1 LKMVSKTRKA
11 IEMLYRDKCTIV
23 EYQPIKDPVTKRT
36 NNKEVIV
43 LENQP
48 CKLSYKN
55 IVSATD
61 GEVAKLEQT
70 IKLFIS
76 PDVEIKSGSKLIIT
90 NQNNITKEYV
100 RSGESAIYPN
110 HQEIVL
116 ELLEDKA

>member
-1 LKMVSKTRKA
+1 A

-55 IVSATD
+55 IVSATE
-61 GEVAKLEQT
+61 GKLAKLEQT

-76 PDVEIKSGSKLIIT
+76 PDIEIKAGSKLII
-90 NQNNITKEYV
+90 NDKEYV

-110 HQEIVL
+110 HQEIIL
-116 ELLEDKA
+116 ELFKDKA

>member
-1 LKMVSKTRKA
+1 MVNKSRKA
-11 IEMLYRDKCTIV
+11 IELLYRDKCTIA
-23 EYQPIKDPVTKRT
+23 EYQPVKDPITKRT
-36 NNKEVIV
+36 NNKEVVV

-55 IVSATD
+55 ITSTEQ
-61 GEVAKLEQT
+61 GKVAKLEQT

-76 PDVEIKSGSKLIIT
+76 PNISVKAGSKLIIT
-90 NQNNITKEYV
+90 NQNNVTKEYV

-110 HQEIVL
+110 HQEVIL

>member
-1 LKMVSKTRKA
+1 MDKTRKA

-23 EYQPIKDPVTKRT
+23 EYQPIKDPITKRT

-55 IVSATD
+55 IVSATE
-61 GEVAKLEQT
+61 GKLAKLEQT

-76 PDVEIKSGSKLIIT
+76 PDIEIKAGSKLII
-90 NQNNITKEYV
+90 NDKEYV

-110 HQEIVL
+110 HQEIIL
-116 ELLEDKA
+116 ELFKDKA

>member
-1 LKMVSKTRKA
+1 MMVNRTRKA

-23 EYQPIKDPVTKRT
+23 EYQPVKDPVTKRT

-55 IVSATD
+55 ITSATD
-61 GEVAKLEQT
+61 GKVAKLEQT

-76 PDVEIKSGSKLIIT
+76 PNIEIKAGSKLII
-90 NQNNITKEYV
+90 NNKEYV

-110 HQEIVL
+110 HQEVIL

>member
-1 LKMVSKTRKA
+1 MVSKTRKA

-55 IVSATD
+55 IVSAT
-61 GEVAKLEQT
+61 EWKVAKLEQT

-76 PDVEIKSGSKLIIT
+76 PDIEIKAGSKLII
-90 NQNNITKEYV
+90 NDKEYV

-110 HQEIVL
+110 HQEIIL
-116 ELLEDKA
+116 ELFKDKA

>member
-1 LKMVSKTRKA
+1 MMDKTRKA

-23 EYQPIKDPVTKRT
+23 EYQPIKDPITKRT
-36 NNKEVIV
+36 NNKEIVV
-43 LENQP
+43 LENQS

-61 GEVAKLEQT
+61 GKVAKLEQT

-76 PDVEIKSGSKLIIT
+76 PDIEIKAGSKLII
-90 NQNNITKEYV
+90 NDKEYV

-110 HQEIVL
+110 HQ
-116 ELLEDKA
+116 

>member
-1 LKMVSKTRKA
+1 MMDKTRKA

-23 EYQPIKDPVTKRT
+23 EYQPVKDPVTKRT

-43 LENQP
+43 LENQL

-55 IVSATD
+55 ITSATD
-61 GEVAKLEQT
+61 GKVAKLEQT

-76 PDVEIKSGSKLIIT
+76 PDTEIKAGSKLII
-90 NQNNITKEYV
+90 NDKEYV

-110 HQEIVL
+110 HQEVVL

>member
-1 LKMVSKTRKA
+1 MVNKSRKA

-23 EYQPIKDPVTKRT
+23 EYQSVKDPVTKRT

-55 IVSATD
+55 ITSATD
-61 GEVAKLEQT
+61 GKVAKLEQT

-76 PDVEIKSGSKLIIT
+76 PDIEIKAGSKLII
-90 NQNNITKEYV
+90 NDKEYV

-110 HQEIVL
+110 HQEIIL
-116 ELLEDKA
+116 ELFKDKA

>member
-1 LKMVSKTRKA
+1 MVSKTRKA

-23 EYQPIKDPVTKRT
+23 EYQPIKDLITKRT

-55 IVSATD
+55 LTSAID
-61 GEVAKLEQT
+61 GKVAKLEQT

-76 PDVEIKSGSKLIIT
+76 PDINIKAGSKFII
-90 NQNNITKEYV
+90 NNKEYA

-110 HQEIVL
+110 HQEVVL

>member
-1 LKMVSKTRKA
+1 KTRKA
-11 IEMLYRDKCTIV
+11 IEMLYRDKCNIV

-55 IVSATD
+55 IVSATE
-61 GEVAKLEQT
+61 GKVAKLEQT

-76 PDVEIKSGSKLIIT
+76 PDIEIKAGSKLII
-90 NQNNITKEYV
+90 NDKEYV

-110 HQEIVL
+110 HQEIIL
-116 ELLEDKA
+116 ELFKDKA

>member
-1 LKMVSKTRKA
+1 MDKTRKA

-23 EYQPIKDPVTKRT
+23 EYQPIKDPITKRT
-36 NNKEVIV
+36 NNKEIVV
-43 LENQP
+43 LENQS

-61 GEVAKLEQT
+61 GKVAKLEQT

-76 PDVEIKSGSKLIIT
+76 PNINIKAGSKLIIT
-90 NQNNITKEYV
+90 TQNNITREYA

-110 HQEIVL
+110 HQEIIL
-116 ELLEDKA
+116 ELLKNKA

>member
-1 LKMVSKTRKA
+1 MVSKTRKA
-11 IEMLYRDKCTIV
+11 IEMLYRYKCTIV

-55 IVSATD
+55 IVSATK
-61 GEVAKLEQT
+61 GKLAKLEQT

-76 PDVEIKSGSKLIIT
+76 PDIEIKAGSKLII
-90 NQNNITKEYV
+90 NDKEYV

-110 HQEIVL
+110 HQEIIL
-116 ELLEDKA
+116 ELFKDKA

>member
-1 LKMVSKTRKA
+1 MVSKTRQSLG
-11 IEMLYRDKCTIV
+11 MLYRDKCTIV
-23 EYQPIKDPVTKRT
+23 EYQSIKDPVTKRT

-55 IVSATD
+55 IVSATE
-61 GEVAKLEQT
+61 GKVAKLEQT

-76 PDVEIKSGSKLIIT
+76 PDIEIKAGSKLII
-90 NQNNITKEYV
+90 NDKEYV

-110 HQEIVL
+110 HQEIIL
-116 ELLEDKA
+116 ELFKDKA

>member
-1 LKMVSKTRKA
+1 MVSKTRKA

-23 EYQPIKDPVTKRT
+23 EYQPIKDPITKRT
-36 NNKEVIV
+36 NNKEVVI

-48 CKLSYKN
+48 CKLAYKN

-61 GEVAKLEQT
+61 GKVSRLEQT

-76 PDVEIKSGSKLIIT
+76 PDIEIKAGSKLIIT

-110 HQEIVL
+110 HQEIIL
-116 ELLEDKA
+116 ELLDDKA

>member
-1 LKMVSKTRKA
+1 MVNRTRKA

-23 EYQPIKDPVTKRT
+23 EYQPIKDPITKRT
-36 NNKEVIV
+36 NNKEVVV

-55 IVSATD
+55 ITSATD
-61 GEVAKLEQT
+61 GKVAKLEQT

-76 PDVEIKSGSKLIIT
+76 PDIEIKAGSKLII
-90 NQNNITKEYV
+90 NDKEYV

-110 HQEIVL
+110 HQEIIL
-116 ELLEDKA
+116 ELFKDKA

>member
-1 LKMVSKTRKA
+1 MVSKTRKA

-55 IVSATD
+55 IVSAT
-61 GEVAKLEQT
+61 
-70 IKLFIS
+70 
-76 PDVEIKSGSKLIIT
+76 
-90 NQNNITKEYV
+90 
-100 RSGESAIYPN
+100 
-110 HQEIVL
+110 
-116 ELLEDKA
+116 

>member
-1 LKMVSKTRKA
+1 MMDKTRKA

-23 EYQPIKDPVTKRT
+23 EYQPIKDPITKRT
-36 NNKEVIV
+36 NNKEIVV
-43 LENQP
+43 LENQS

-61 GEVAKLEQT
+61 GKVAKLEQT

-76 PDVEIKSGSKLIIT
+76 PDIEIKAGSKLII
-90 NQNNITKEYV
+90 NDKEYV

-110 HQEIVL
+110 HQEIIL
-116 ELLEDKA
+116 ELFKDKA

>member
-1 LKMVSKTRKA
+1 MVSRARKA

-23 EYQPIKDPVTKRT
+23 EYQPIKDPISKRT
-36 NNKEVIV
+36 SNKEVV
-43 LENQP
+43 ALENQP

-55 IVSATD
+55 ITSATD
-61 GEVAKLEQT
+61 GKVAKIEQT

-76 PDVEIKSGSKLIIT
+76 PNISVKAGSKLIIT
-90 NQNNITKEYV
+90 NQNNITKEYI

-110 HQEIVL
+110 HQEVIL

>member
-1 LKMVSKTRKA
+1 MMDKTRKA
-11 IEMLYRDKCTIV
+11 IEMLYRDKCTII
-23 EYQPIKDPVTKRT
+23 EYQPVKDPVTKRT

-55 IVSATD
+55 IVSATE
-61 GEVAKLEQT
+61 GKLAKLEQT

-76 PDVEIKSGSKLIIT
+76 PDIEIKAGSKLII
-90 NQNNITKEYV
+90 NDKEYV

-110 HQEIVL
+110 HQEIIL
-116 ELLEDKA
+116 ELFKDKA

>member
-1 LKMVSKTRKA
+1 MVNRTRKA

-23 EYQPIKDPVTKRT
+23 EYQPVKDPVTKRT

-55 IVSATD
+55 IVSATE
-61 GEVAKLEQT
+61 GKLAKLEQT

-76 PDVEIKSGSKLIIT
+76 PDIEIKAGSKLII
-90 NQNNITKEYV
+90 NDKEYV

-110 HQEIVL
+110 HQEVIL
-116 ELLEDKA
+116 ELFKDKA

>member
-1 LKMVSKTRKA
+1 MVSKTRKA

-23 EYQPIKDPVTKRT
+23 EYQPIKDPITKRT
-36 NNKEVIV
+36 NNKEVV
-43 LENQP
+43 ALENQP

-55 IVSATD
+55 IASATD
-61 GEVAKLEQT
+61 GKVAKLTQT

-76 PDVEIKSGSKLIIT
+76 PNISIKAGSKLIIT
-90 NQNNITKEYV
+90 NQNNVTKEYI

-110 HQEIVL
+110 HQEVVL

>member
-1 LKMVSKTRKA
+1 MVSRTRKA
-11 IEMLYRDKCTIV
+11 IEMMYRDKCTIV
-23 EYQPIKDPVTKRT
+23 EYQPVKDPVTKRT

-55 IVSATD
+55 ITSTEQ
-61 GEVAKLEQT
+61 GEVAKLTQT

-76 PDVEIKSGSKLIIT
+76 PSIKIKAGSKLII
-90 NQNNITKEYV
+90 NNKEYA

-110 HQEIVL
+110 HQEVIL

>member
-1 LKMVSKTRKA
+1 
-11 IEMLYRDKCTIV
+11 LYRDKCTIV

-55 IVSATD
+55 IVSATE
-61 GEVAKLEQT
+61 GKVAKLEQT

-76 PDVEIKSGSKLIIT
+76 PDIEIKAGSKLII
-90 NQNNITKEYV
+90 NDKEYV

-110 HQEIVL
+110 HQEIIL
-116 ELLEDKA
+116 ELFKDKA

>member
-1 LKMVSKTRKA
+1 MMDKTRKA

-23 EYQPIKDPVTKRT
+23 EYQPIKDPITKRT
-36 NNKEVIV
+36 NNKEIVV
-43 LENQP
+43 LENQS

-61 GEVAKLEQT
+61 GKVAKLEQT

-76 PDVEIKSGSKLIIT
+76 PDIEIKAGSKLII
-90 NQNNITKEYV
+90 NDKEYV

-110 HQEIVL
+110 H
-116 ELLEDKA
+116 